1 VDSFTAWPP
10 FHQGKKLLYPPSRKL
25 GGSQSF
31 SGNFGEEK
39 DLFLPR
45 TEPLFPGNPDLSV
58 IIANSRSSRFPH
70 IVRSNHA
77 IKAEAEDRQ
86 IMW

>member
-1 VDSFTAWPP
+1 VDSFTVWPP
-10 FHQGKKLLYPPSRKL
+10 FLKGKKLLYPPIRRL
-25 GGSQSF
+25 GGSQSL
-31 SGNFGEEK
+31 SGSFEEEK

-45 TEPLFPGNPDLSV
+45 TEPLFPGNPDLSLV
-58 IIANSRSSRFPH
+58 MVHIRSSRLPH
-70 IVRSNHA
+70 IVLSYRA

>member
-1 VDSFTAWPP
+1 VPGHLSPRGRTF
-10 FHQGKKLLYPPSRKL
+10 FYPPIRRL
-25 GGSQSF
+25 GGSQIL
-31 SGNFGEEK
+31 SGRFGEEK

-45 TEPLFPGNPDLSV
+45 TEPLFPGIPDLSLV
-58 IIANSRSSRFPH
+58 IAHSRSSRLPH
-70 IVRSNHA
+70 RVLSNRA